1 MKTGQI
7 IYWRWLDS
15 KALSKSYIQGIIK
28 TESGDILELSDSV
41 HYTAYP
47 NRILKSEV
55 FILTQLENK
64 E

>member
-1 MKTGQI
+1 MKIGQF

-15 KALSKSYIQGIIK
+15 KTFTKSCVQDIIK
-28 TESGDILELSDSV
+28 TESGEILELSDSV

-64 E
+64 